1 MKSNVCVSLLLY
13 LCASIAVNAAE
24 RANIMGMTSGSVLL
38 SSSGEYGGG
47 WMALNLLDGTTQR
60 GWCSPQNKTAPH
72 TFVIE
77 LPQRYRLSSI
87 VLDNTDAQE
96 SGYPG
101 ISARSVELWGSNV
114 GPDSGYQKIAT
125 LEAAKGARK
134 ARKAYID
141 PTGASEPYVFR
152 YEAPDREFKV
162 EVKFKK
168 SSISAEELFEA
179 LSRKRPLEF
188 KALFDIVG
196 SGSAIGEARDLLGP
210 GSARDRHV
218 FSRAFSRL
226 DRANF
231 RGFSKPRPH

>member
-24 RANIMGMTSGSVLL
+24 KTNIMGMASGSVLL

-96 SGYPG
+96 SGYPAPWNFG
-101 ISARSVELWGSNV
+101 VPMWDR
-114 GPDSGYQKIAT
+114 IADT
-125 LEAAKGARK
+125 
-134 ARKAYID
+134 
-141 PTGASEPYVFR
+141 
-152 YEAPDREFKV
+152 
-162 EVKFKK
+162 KK
-168 SSISAEELFEA
+168 LP
-179 LSRKRPLEF
+179 RWKR
-188 KALFDIVG
+188 
-196 SGSAIGEARDLLGP
+196 
-210 GSARDRHV
+210 
-218 FSRAFSRL
+218 SRA
-226 DRANF
+226 RARNF
-231 RGFSKPRPH
+231 NCRPGQRRTG